1 MTPVYR
7 LAAAALLLAV
17 AACSQSPS
25 PGLDV
30 SANLTSQAFGTPQD
44 DEILA
49 LASYSGGVYAVGS
62 TRGSLYAANEGS
74 GDIIVTKVGSDK
86 RTVWSRQFGTPG
98 LDWASHVATDAGGNV
113 YVFGSTGGRLAR
125 DLRGASDFF
134 LRKYSASGGIVWTL
148 QFGLETGDYP
158 VDLVTTGNSV
168 YVVGESSGKGYFLYR
183 FNLNSSIWWKRQI
196 RVPNTLSGQ
205 HLTLDRAGNV
215 YAAGEVEGVYE
226 PDIGTNTDI
235 RLLKFSGAGAPLWD
249 RTYDYSYDDSVYELI
264 AQGDSVF
271 LLGGTYE
278 FADDDSSYTLYRFS
292 GNGDRNWGIY
302 LGPAN
307 SNDLKLNAVTTL
319 HVDGSGLYTD
329 TFIRYDRT
337 FRPDP
342 DERLLKRFRF
352 DGSLAWERDWTA
364 LGGSTAV
371 AERGAG
377 EVYVGGYDGDGN
389 TPATPNDAY
398 LLKLNVAT
406 GATVWSK

>member
-1 MTPVYR
+1 MTLFYR
-7 LAAAALLLAV
+7 FAALALLFAV
-17 AACSQSPS
+17 AACSRVPDSGQTADLSP
-25 PGLDV
+25 
-30 SANLTSQAFGTPQD
+30 QAFGTPQD

-49 LASYSGGVYAVGS
+49 LTSYSGGVYAVGS
-62 TRGSLYAANEGS
+62 TSGSLYAANKGS
-74 GDIIVTKVGSDK
+74 GDVIVTKVGSDK

-134 LRKYSASGGIVWTL
+134 LRKYSAAGVVVWTL

-158 VDLVTTGNSV
+158 ADLVTTKNSV
-168 YVVGESSGKGYFLYR
+168 YVVGESAGKGLFLYR
-183 FNLNSSIWWKRQI
+183 FNLNGGIWWKRQL
-196 RVPNTLSGQ
+196 RVPNTSSGP
-205 HLTLDRAGNV
+205 HLTLDSAGNAYV
-215 YAAGEVEGVYE
+215 AGEVEGVYE

-235 RLLKFSGAGAPLWD
+235 KLLKFSGAGALLWD
-249 RTYDYSYDDSVYELI
+249 RTYDYSYDDSVYELS
-264 AQGDSVF
+264 AQGDSIF

-278 FADDDSSYTLYRFS
+278 FADDDSSYALYRFS

-307 SNDLKLNAVTTL
+307 SNDLKLDAVITL
-319 HVDGSGLYTD
+319 HVDGSGFYTD

-342 DERLLKRFRF
+342 DERLLKRYRF

-364 LGGSTAV
+364 FGGSTAV

-406 GATVWSK
+406 GATVWRK